1 MSTAP
6 PWRRA
11 FGGWRSRAVR
21 GVTISDPPQ
30 SIRPLPDSFRESPP
44 TVAAATVGV
53 HPLLRADQ
61 TTDPCTCLI

>member
-11 FGGWRSRAVR
+11 FGGWRGRAVR

-30 SIRPLPDSFRESPP
+30 SIRPLPDSFRESPRRSP
-44 TVAAATVGV
+44 
-53 HPLLRADQ
+53 PLLSGYIRYFAPIKPR
-61 TTDPCTCLI
+61 TPALV